1 MKNLKYLFL
10 SAIVWTVFSS
20 TIQADNLFS
29 FSTDPQSVSVSQ
41 MSGPITVHSD
51 AKVTETTYLDFTS
64 SSPTGQFLTSTN
76 KSLTGSYISTGD
88 SNRSVYYEDSVAGD
102 FVITVV
108 ISNKVRTPI
117 ATISQH
123 IYIGQSAPGG
133 ESSDNTGTATTT
145 TTTTSQTANSV
156 GGNSSSV
163 LSANSSPALLP
174 SKDAPVGFQI
184 SAGRDRLTSVGNSLL
199 FTVVPIETKGV
210 SNTINYTWSFGDG
223 SAGQSDTIYHA
234 YKFPGEYS
242 VVVNAVSS
250 DQMAVD
256 RLTVKVVAPQ
266 IALQKVD
273 GGVEVANNSAVE
285 INLEGW
291 SLVSGNKS
299 FTFPKDTLIPAGRK
313 VIFADDLTL
322 INTGSLEIK
331 NPLGKTY
338 TSISNPSFVMAN
350 NIASTS
356 AENLEDISV
365 SVSDVSQ
372 KVAVLQSEINPPV
385 AERPDAEIAVTLP
398 ASSDNVPEAL
408 TVATNDTLPTTN
420 NPDQSATIF
429 LAPSSPGLIT
439 RIFSW
444 PISGF
449 NFIRNL
455 FVEH

>member
-156 GGNSSSV
+156 V
-163 LSANSSPALLP
+163 ETAQVFCPPTLRRHCFRV
-174 SKDAPVGFQI
+174 KTRRWVF
-184 SAGRDRLTSVGNSLL
+184 RFRL
-199 FTVVPIETKGV
+199 
-210 SNTINYTWSFGDG
+210 
-223 SAGQSDTIYHA
+223 
-234 YKFPGEYS
+234 
-242 VVVNAVSS
+242 
-250 DQMAVD
+250 
-256 RLTVKVVAPQ
+256 VA
-266 IALQKVD
+266 I
-273 GGVEVANNSAVE
+273 G
-285 INLEGW
+285 
-291 SLVSGNKS
+291 
-299 FTFPKDTLIPAGRK
+299 
-313 VIFADDLTL
+313 
-322 INTGSLEIK
+322 
-331 NPLGKTY
+331 
-338 TSISNPSFVMAN
+338 
-350 NIASTS
+350 
-356 AENLEDISV
+356 
-365 SVSDVSQ
+365 
-372 KVAVLQSEINPPV
+372 
-385 AERPDAEIAVTLP
+385 
-398 ASSDNVPEAL
+398 
-408 TVATNDTLPTTN
+408 
-420 NPDQSATIF
+420 
-429 LAPSSPGLIT
+429 
-439 RIFSW
+439 
-444 PISGF
+444 
-449 NFIRNL
+449 
-455 FVEH
+455 